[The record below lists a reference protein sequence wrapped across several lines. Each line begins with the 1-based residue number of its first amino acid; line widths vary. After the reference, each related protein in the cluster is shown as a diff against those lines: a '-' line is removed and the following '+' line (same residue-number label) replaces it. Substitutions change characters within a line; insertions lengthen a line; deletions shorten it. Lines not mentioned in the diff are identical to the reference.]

1 MLLAV
6 CMLFSMVSIP
16 ALAADNTTGGA
27 SETVSTCSASK
38 TDELLNRETN
48 RYEVEIQM
56 PGRKPGIVFLHKK
69 RPPIRQDQQS

>member
-16 ALAADNTTGGA
+16 ALAADNTTGGV
-27 SETVSTCSASK
+27 SETVSTYSASK
-38 TDELLNRETN
+38 KAEVRDRETN
-48 RYEVEIQM
+48 RYEVEIQI